1 MAVMS
6 SSTASKTEPM
16 TISMV
21 SVMSE
26 LVIKNKTRNKDFRSK
41 MGLRKKRKKRKMK
54 RRIWKVLYINKR
66 GFFL

>member
-6 SSTASKTEPM
+6 YSTASKTEPT

-21 SVMSE
+21 SVMAV

-54 RRIWKVLYINKR
+54 RRIWNVLYINKR